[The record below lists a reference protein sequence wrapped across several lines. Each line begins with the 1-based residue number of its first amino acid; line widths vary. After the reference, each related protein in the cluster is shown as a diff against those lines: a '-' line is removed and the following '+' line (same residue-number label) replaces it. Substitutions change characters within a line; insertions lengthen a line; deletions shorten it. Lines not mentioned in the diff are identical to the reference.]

1 MQWDA
6 KWILQTLG
14 WVPVILNP
22 SPSKHTHTT
31 MVFFKVCKFSFY
43 CAVQTRLIKNYGTK
57 FYIRVWPQSESWAKR
72 TLKWWVQM
80 QRPCVICALLY
91 LIKYEY
97 SKPFFV
103 CLKILW
109 KISKKSLHALN
120 GNYFLAIPTSI
131 EILSLRKIML
141 NLVKIS
147 TELAEIK
154 HFLPKSSE
162 TLMDK
167 IT

>member
-57 FYIRVWPQSESWAKR
+57 IFIRVWPQSESWAKR
-72 TLKWWVQM
+72 TLKWWVHM
-80 QRPCVICALLY
+80 QRPYVICALL
-91 LIKYEY
+91 LTHFSTNTFLKPFLTNT
-97 SKPFFV
+97 KPFFV
-103 CLKILW
+103 CLQILW
-109 KISKKSLHALN
+109 YISKKCLQ
-120 GNYFLAIPTSI
+120 YFSI
-131 EILSLRKIML
+131 IML
-141 NLVKIS
+141 NLHKIL
-147 TELAEIK
+147 TEFAEIE
-154 HFLPKSSE
+154 HFLSKSPE
-162 TLMDK
+162 TFELNGQNHFSA
-167 IT
+167 